1 MLCKAFTLSRA
12 ANRVSCLAGCAGC
25 AVLHHWVH
33 EANHNSRVTFLVKVY
48 FRTMFDDYFLPTL
61 TIRPPPQRLLYIS
74 FFFLVHVFLF
84 CPSLQATKAAEFK
97 VGPRYVDSKYIG
109 EGVSCR
115 VFRRACFPNAIPPVP
130 LRPPVTAASQY
141 NFNEY
146 MVLPFTFSTRS
157 LCLRWLFLDVRAQT
171 YAHSKAV
178 RLFRQIIPSFSFI
191 HFFLPFPSLSF
202 LGLRDGCGCD

>member
-1 MLCKAFTLSRA
+1 MSACYKDHGWPTRNALRARFQDIFKTKIDTHDICCTLYVANSIQMLCKAFTLSRA

-130 LRPPVTAASQY
+130 LPPS
-141 NFNEY
+141 
-146 MVLPFTFSTRS
+146 RHCS
-157 LCLRWLFLDVRAQT
+157 LAIQF
-171 YAHSKAV
+171 
-178 RLFRQIIPSFSFI
+178 
-191 HFFLPFPSLSF
+191 
-202 LGLRDGCGCD
+202 